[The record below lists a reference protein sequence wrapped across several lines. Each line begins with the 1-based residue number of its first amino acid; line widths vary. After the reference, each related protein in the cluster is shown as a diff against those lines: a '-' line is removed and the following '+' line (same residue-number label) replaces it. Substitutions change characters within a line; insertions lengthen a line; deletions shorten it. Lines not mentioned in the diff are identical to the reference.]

1 MIKLLAASAAAFITL
16 TAALAP
22 TARACDEDCA
32 YEAHEAAYESAYE
45 RSSAREEAAEEGYS
59 SYEGRRSS
67 GSPSRRGQAGPA
79 AQTEKSAVS
88 SSESRRAE
96 PKPVDPEPRTQSRT
110 PRTKVADENSSISS
124 DSETDRIADD
134 DSSQRRPAKA
144 VGCRKYFPAAGMTL
158 SVPCE

>member
-16 TAALAP
+16 TATLAP
-22 TARACDEDCA
+22 AARACDEDCA

-45 RSSAREEAAEEGYS
+45 RASAREEAAEEGYS

-67 GSPSRRGQAGPA
+67 GSPSRRGQADRA
-79 AQTEKSAVS
+79 ARAEKSAAS

-96 PKPVDPEPRTQSRT
+96 PKPVDPEPRTSST
-110 PRTKVADENSSISS
+110 PRTKVADENSSISTESGS
-124 DSETDRIADD
+124 DLFADD
-134 DSSQRRPAKA
+134 NSSQRRPAKA
-144 VGCRKYFPAAGMTL
+144 IGCRKYFPAAGMTL